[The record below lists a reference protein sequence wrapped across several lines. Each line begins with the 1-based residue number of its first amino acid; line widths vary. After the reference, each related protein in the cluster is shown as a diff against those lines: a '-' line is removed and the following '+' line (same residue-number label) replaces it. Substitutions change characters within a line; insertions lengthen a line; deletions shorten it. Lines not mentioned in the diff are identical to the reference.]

1 MINANINESFPIS
14 VTLLDEDSS
23 QLVPGQVVT
32 YNVRNFDD
40 SELSPP
46 VNGTL
51 VESTVEGGI
60 YKKELS
66 LTSAGAYVCYITCS
80 GFYTS
85 SEDIV
90 ISEGDSTEVAKYSLP
105 YNISVIDV
113 TRTGSSPNASQI
125 ARKVPLGKT
134 DYITTIIKRDTDT
147 DWSNPVSSGNAY
159 AHYYSIADEL
169 PYKMGGAY

>member
-90 ISEGDSTEVAKYSLP
+90 ISVEDVAEVAKYSLP
-105 YNISVIDV
+105 YNISVVDV
-113 TRTGSSPNASQI
+113 IRTETSPTASQT
-125 ARKVPLGKT
+125 ARNVPLGKT
-134 DYITTIIKRDTDT
+134 DYITTLVKRDTDV
-147 DWSNPVSSGNAY
+147 DWSAPVSSGNAY
-159 AHYYSIADEL
+159 AHYQYITDNL